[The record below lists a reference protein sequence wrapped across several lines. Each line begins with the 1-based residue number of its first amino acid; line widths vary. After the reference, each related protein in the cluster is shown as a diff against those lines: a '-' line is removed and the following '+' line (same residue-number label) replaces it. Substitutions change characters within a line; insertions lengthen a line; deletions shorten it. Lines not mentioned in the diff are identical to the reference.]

1 MLKKV
6 KQKQYK
12 SKKEFEDDLDLIW
25 SNCYTYNATEVRIH
39 HTSGQRARERIGL
52 QNHPLRLCAS
62 RLQAKAKR
70 LLKNITDRKER
81 TDPPIPSDLSMRRTP
96 HKVNG
101 VNGHARTPSQTSIH
115 RPPSTHYQRQTPSI
129 TPTPTQRRDLPFA
142 ESFAIVRTPEGMAN
156 FRELDQALDS
166 VLSLTSS
173 EDSNSAAL
181 LQDRLR
187 EYAGIADPKV
197 DTDEPDVTTPVDGE
211 TGDKRKM

>member
-1 MLKKV
+1 
-6 KQKQYK
+6 
-12 SKKEFEDDLDLIW
+12 
-25 SNCYTYNATEVRIH
+25 
-39 HTSGQRARERIGL
+39 
-52 QNHPLRLCAS
+52 
-62 RLQAKAKR
+62 
-70 LLKNITDRKER
+70 
-81 TDPPIPSDLSMRRTP
+81 
-96 HKVNG
+96 
-101 VNGHARTPSQTSIH
+101 
-115 RPPSTHYQRQTPSI
+115 
-129 TPTPTQRRDLPFA
+129 
-142 ESFAIVRTPEGMAN
+142 VRTPEGMAN

>member
-12 SKKEFEDDLDLIW
+12 SKKEFKDDLDLIW
-25 SNCYTYNATEVRIH
+25 SNCYTYNATEVRMH

-62 RLQAKAKR
+62 RLQVKAER

-81 TDPPIPSDLSMRRTP
+81 VDPPIPSDLSMRRTP

-101 VNGHARTPSQTSIH
+101 VNGHARTPSQPSVH
-115 RPPSTHYQRQTPSI
+115 RPPTTHYQRYTPTI
-129 TPTPTQRRDLPFA
+129 TPAPTTPRRDLPFS
-142 ESFAIVRTPEGMAN
+142 ESLAIMRTPEGMAS

-166 VLSLTSS
+166 VLSSS
-173 EDSNSAAL
+173 EDSHSVAL

-187 EYAGIADPKV
+187 EYAGITDPKL
-197 DTDEPDVTTPVDGE
+197 DTDTQDTSTPVDGE